1 MQTRFMYAV
10 VVALATTTLDY
21 QVVAAN
27 SPRNQPVVGIK
38 ECDLYS
44 TQEMKQQVATL
55 TNGTK
60 VTLEKALPDALHVKT
75 ASGANGW
82 VWRCALCSE
91 EEYSRRKRNNEVPL
105 RTICVGANKDGQT
118 FLYGG
123 TIPIRNNG
131 FALEAGQ
138 AVWMDETAKGRTF
151 TVASHPLVGNSKVL
165 FLYKGTT
172 VAQLPIWQD
181 SAAPPSSPSAGKS
194 TRFVYAIAEQVR
206 LRVEPDPDSSLAP
219 SPNIP
224 FGKEMLLVG
233 EQGHYLQVK
242 VPGED
247 SEGWLHRACVT
258 FSQSLPKD
266 MDAVGLRPNTIIFI
280 PESGIKGSGTFQVV
294 LIEGRIRVGA
304 KRFGADEG
312 NCIVTDGAN
321 AAKSLGGLSMK
332 GFGVDQTITSPKP
345 WTLYFYSSSIG
356 KFQEIPSLIAKK
368 KPIIASPTRP
378 KEQPAILAPA
388 KATSPAPASPPSA
401 ILRFLWRSVLVLP
414 ITLAVCLFLTHPQEF
429 RRSRWWKTG
438 LTLALMW
445 GLALW
450 LPNLSAPD
458 FHTDQDG
465 YNMNFA
471 VTGLLLALAILLVVI
486 WIPNLSHQIM
496 ELIGAVTEPADA
508 EGSRVPLDLRE
519 VYRAI
524 KRDDF
529 HNALQLVKEQLRRH
543 PDDFEART
551 LAARLQY
558 QLGDMLAFRETV
570 QGTLDNPH
578 LLAAHRQLAEEML
591 QEADKAAYPEAALAP
606 AGSPAAGER
615 QFSHAV
621 GHAATAS
628 ETCTDSPGQNEIVSI
643 FRLGTVNPD
652 APAPYSSVSPQPAEA
667 PTPCVMNFSCWIE
680 GRNLSAADTLASI
693 GQFGMPQV
701 INRKALAVIQD
712 QRLRVTCK
720 DASNS
725 TVTAADISLTR
736 ISKVVA
742 APATGARRM
751 KRAFWQGSCLGL
763 VCAIVLL
770 LRLLSLRDGHFILVL
785 GLAVGF
791 GVVGAVAG
799 GLLAMLLKAITDPS
813 RGRKL
818 CAFRFHT
825 GEQEGLELFVERE
838 RQHEVAT
845 ILRRMNLNVES
856 PPSERSAPPQ
866 PVKAPTKLIRQ
877 SPITEGGQPNYFVR
891 HWRGDLS
898 LGVSYWVNGFLATV
912 LVLLMAGSVSL
923 FRDSMDLK
931 LIALLTLLLYLGGI
945 LATVWQWVGIWRSAS
960 NHVWR
965 GGKAV
970 WATLTK
976 AAVVIGGLNVLVLA
990 ITTYVPQAVEMVSIV
1005 KGDNGLPPYQIRVLP
1020 GGTEVEFRGGL
1031 RAGAAKE
1038 LERILTAV
1046 PQVKVLHINGPGGRI
1061 TEGRAIMQLVR
1072 ERGLTTYTSEECMSA
1087 ATLVL
1092 MSGKERVV
1100 AAGAKV
1106 GFHAGSLPGATAEQQ
1121 REMDD
1126 LVRTTMQSAGV
1137 TKEFTDRVLATPSD
1151 HMWFPSYAEMKASH
1165 VVTSESY
1172 GERFASSW
1180 ALSNTNSDDVLQKEL
1195 DQVPCFS
1202 LIRELEPDTYAQ
1214 MVADFMAAINSG
1226 KSEGEAVAAVGQRT
1240 AGLLERYLPAA
1251 SDSALVALRSQWI
1264 DILRRYKDENSQG
1277 CIAVFTQAKVNY
1289 SRIFPDWDATNSL
1302 RVVEQVIR
1310 SGKSG
1315 ARVAVD
1321 KKAASQ
1327 DLERISRNL
1336 AGRYGENLAL
1346 LQQQDQWM
1354 ANSHK
1359 VCDMLLA
1366 MYQQMESLPDR
1377 RGANLLR
1384 FMVASKE

>member
-1 MQTRFMYAV
+1 M
-10 VVALATTTLDY
+10 
-21 QVVAAN
+21 
-27 SPRNQPVVGIK
+27 
-38 ECDLYS
+38 
-44 TQEMKQQVATL
+44 
-55 TNGTK
+55 
-60 VTLEKALPDALHVKT
+60 
-75 ASGANGW
+75 
-82 VWRCALCSE
+82 
-91 EEYSRRKRNNEVPL
+91 
-105 RTICVGANKDGQT
+105 
-118 FLYGG
+118 
-123 TIPIRNNG
+123 
-131 FALEAGQ
+131 
-138 AVWMDETAKGRTF
+138 
-151 TVASHPLVGNSKVL
+151 
-165 FLYKGTT
+165 
-172 VAQLPIWQD
+172 
-181 SAAPPSSPSAGKS
+181 
-194 TRFVYAIAEQVR
+194 
-206 LRVEPDPDSSLAP
+206 
-219 SPNIP
+219 
-224 FGKEMLLVG
+224 
-233 EQGHYLQVK
+233 
-242 VPGED
+242 
-247 SEGWLHRACVT
+247 
-258 FSQSLPKD
+258 
-266 MDAVGLRPNTIIFI
+266 
-280 PESGIKGSGTFQVV
+280 

-785 GLAVGF
+785 GLAVG
-791 GVVGAVAG
+791 
-799 GLLAMLLKAITDPS
+799 LA
-813 RGRKL
+813 
-818 CAFRFHT
+818 
-825 GEQEGLELFVERE
+825 
-838 RQHEVAT
+838 
-845 ILRRMNLNVES
+845 
-856 PPSERSAPPQ
+856 
-866 PVKAPTKLIRQ
+866 
-877 SPITEGGQPNYFVR
+877 
-891 HWRGDLS
+891 S
-898 LGVSYWVNGFLATV
+898 L
-912 LVLLMAGSVSL
+912 
-923 FRDSMDLK
+923 
-931 LIALLTLLLYLGGI
+931 
-945 LATVWQWVGIWRSAS
+945 
-960 NHVWR
+960 
-965 GGKAV
+965 
-970 WATLTK
+970 
-976 AAVVIGGLNVLVLA
+976 
-990 ITTYVPQAVEMVSIV
+990 
-1005 KGDNGLPPYQIRVLP
+1005 
-1020 GGTEVEFRGGL
+1020 
-1031 RAGAAKE
+1031 
-1038 LERILTAV
+1038 
-1046 PQVKVLHINGPGGRI
+1046 
-1061 TEGRAIMQLVR
+1061 
-1072 ERGLTTYTSEECMSA
+1072 
-1087 ATLVL
+1087 
-1092 MSGKERVV
+1092 
-1100 AAGAKV
+1100 
-1106 GFHAGSLPGATAEQQ
+1106 
-1121 REMDD
+1121 
-1126 LVRTTMQSAGV
+1126 
-1137 TKEFTDRVLATPSD
+1137 
-1151 HMWFPSYAEMKASH
+1151 
-1165 VVTSESY
+1165 
-1172 GERFASSW
+1172 
-1180 ALSNTNSDDVLQKEL
+1180 
-1195 DQVPCFS
+1195 
-1202 LIRELEPDTYAQ
+1202 
-1214 MVADFMAAINSG
+1214 
-1226 KSEGEAVAAVGQRT
+1226 
-1240 AGLLERYLPAA
+1240 
-1251 SDSALVALRSQWI
+1251 
-1264 DILRRYKDENSQG
+1264 
-1277 CIAVFTQAKVNY
+1277 
-1289 SRIFPDWDATNSL
+1289 
-1302 RVVEQVIR
+1302 
-1310 SGKSG
+1310 
-1315 ARVAVD
+1315 AR
-1321 KKAASQ
+1321 
-1327 DLERISRNL
+1327 
-1336 AGRYGENLAL
+1336 
-1346 LQQQDQWM
+1346 W
-1354 ANSHK
+1354 
-1359 VCDMLLA
+1359 
-1366 MYQQMESLPDR
+1366 P
-1377 RGANLLR
+1377 
-1384 FMVASKE
+1384 VASWRCC